1 MKAEACGSGRMSTP
15 SERAW
20 GRLQR
25 VRRRRRKRNAFASEV
40 LVAKIELV
48 QAQKRSRSGR

>member
-1 MKAEACGSGRMSTP
+1 MANQ

-25 VRRRRRKRNAFASEV
+25 VRRRRRKRNALSCEV
-40 LVAKIELV
+40 LAAKLELV
-48 QAQKRSRSGR
+48 QAQRKSRSGR

>member
-1 MKAEACGSGRMSTP
+1 MSNQ
-15 SERAW
+15 SERAC

-40 LVAKIELV
+40 LAAKIELV
-48 QAQKRSRSGR
+48 RAQKTPRSGR

>member
-1 MKAEACGSGRMSTP
+1 MANQ
-15 SERAW
+15 SERTL

-40 LVAKIELV
+40 LAAKLELV
-48 QAQKRSRSGR
+48 QAQKSRSGR

>member
-1 MKAEACGSGRMSTP
+1 MSTQR
-15 SERAW
+15 ERAW

-40 LVAKIELV
+40 LAAKIELV
-48 QAQKRSRSGR
+48 QAQKSSRSGR

>member
-1 MKAEACGSGRMSTP
+1 MSNQ

-25 VRRRRRKRNAFASEV
+25 VRRRRRKRNAFASEI
-40 LVAKIELV
+40 LVAKLELV
-48 QAQKRSRSGR
+48 QAQRKSRLGR

>member
-1 MKAEACGSGRMSTP
+1 MSTQ

-40 LVAKIELV
+40 LAAKLELV
-48 QAQKRSRSGR
+48 QAQKKSRSGR

>member
-1 MKAEACGSGRMSTP
+1 MSNQ

-25 VRRRRRKRNAFASEV
+25 VRRRRRKRNAFACEV
-40 LVAKIELV
+40 LAAKLELV
-48 QAQKRSRSGR
+48 QAQRKSRPGR

>member
-1 MKAEACGSGRMSTP
+1 MTHQ

-25 VRRRRRKRNAFASEV
+25 VRRRRRKRNVFTCEV
-40 LVAKIELV
+40 LAAKLELV
-48 QAQKRSRSGR
+48 QTQRKSRSGR

>member
-1 MKAEACGSGRMSTP
+1 MASQ

-40 LVAKIELV
+40 LAAKLELV
-48 QAQKRSRSGR
+48 QAQKKSHSGR

>member
-1 MKAEACGSGRMSTP
+1 MSTQ

-25 VRRRRRKRNAFASEV
+25 VRRRRRRRNTFASEV
-40 LVAKIELV
+40 LAAKIELV
-48 QAQKRSRSGR
+48 QTQRKSRSGR

>member
-1 MKAEACGSGRMSTP
+1 MSQQ

-40 LVAKIELV
+40 LAAKIELV
-48 QAQKRSRSGR
+48 RVQKTSRSGR

>member
-1 MKAEACGSGRMSTP
+1 MSTQ

-40 LVAKIELV
+40 LAAKIELV

>member
-1 MKAEACGSGRMSTP
+1 MSTQ

-25 VRRRRRKRNAFASEV
+25 VRRRRRRRNVFASEV
-40 LVAKIELV
+40 LAAKIEWV

>member
-1 MKAEACGSGRMSTP
+1 MSNQ

-40 LVAKIELV
+40 LAAKIELV
-48 QAQKRSRSGR
+48 